1 MLSINPWDILWTI
14 VNLLVLY
21 AIFRKFLFQPVMNI
35 IHEREDMINK
45 QFEDAQ
51 KQQDDA
57 AQMKS
62 EYENQLKGAREKADQ
77 IILAA
82 RDQAKEEHENAILE
96 TQAKT
101 DRMIEKAKADIEKE
115 QKQAQQEVQG
125 EIAKLALIAARKI
138 IETGEA
144 HDAEGSK

>member
-1 MLSINPWDILWTI
+1 MLSLNPWDILWTI

-62 EYENQLKGAREKADQ
+62 EYENQLRVPEKGRSDHSRCKDAC
-77 IILAA
+77 
-82 RDQAKEEHENAILE
+82 
-96 TQAKT
+96 
-101 DRMIEKAKADIEKE
+101 
-115 QKQAQQEVQG
+115 
-125 EIAKLALIAARKI
+125 
-138 IETGEA
+138 TGRI
-144 HDAEGSK
+144 

>member
-1 MLSINPWDILWTI
+1 MLSLNPWDILWTI

-62 EYENQLKGAREKADQ
+62 EYENQLKGARERQIRSFSMRRRVHRKNITIKWKQPEPKQ
-77 IILAA
+77 IICL
-82 RDQAKEEHENAILE
+82 RKQRVIL
-96 TQAKT
+96 QMSRK
-101 DRMIEKAKADIEKE
+101 R
-115 QKQAQQEVQG
+115 QQEMLRQRSQS
-125 EIAKLALIAARKI
+125 LLCWLLRRL
-138 IETGEA
+138 
-144 HDAEGSK
+144 

>member
-1 MLSINPWDILWTI
+1 MLSLNPWDILWTI

-77 IILAA
+77 IILDAKTRA
-82 RDQAKEEHENAILE
+82 QEEYNNKMEATRVEAKSDIANEQEKATRDAQAK
-96 TQAKT
+96 
-101 DRMIEKAKADIEKE
+101 
-115 QKQAQQEVQG
+115 
-125 EIAKLALIAARKI
+125 IAELALLAAKKI
-138 IETGEA
+138 MKTGEA
-144 HDAEGSK
+144 HDAGSSK

>member
-1 MLSINPWDILWTI
+1 MLSLNPWDILWTI

-77 IILAA
+77 IILDAKTRA
-82 RDQAKEEHENAILE
+82 QEEYNNKMEATRAEAQAK
-96 TQAKT
+96 
-101 DRMIEKAKADIEKE
+101 
-115 QKQAQQEVQG
+115 
-125 EIAKLALIAARKI
+125 IAELALLAAKKI
-138 IETGEA
+138 MKTGEA
-144 HDAEGSK
+144 HDAGSSK

>member
-1 MLSINPWDILWTI
+1 MLSLNPWDILWTI

-62 EYENQLKGAREKADQ
+62 EYENQLKGAREYNNKMEATRAEADHM
-77 IILAA
+77 L
-82 RDQAKEEHENAILE
+82 
-96 TQAKT
+96 
-101 DRMIEKAKADIEKE
+101 EKAKSDIANEQEKATRDA
-115 QKQAQQEVQG
+115 QAK
-125 EIAKLALIAARKI
+125 IAELALLAAKKI
-138 IETGEA
+138 MKTGEA
-144 HDAEGSK
+144 HDAGSSK

>member
-1 MLSINPWDILWTI
+1 MLSLNPWDILWTI

>member
-1 MLSINPWDILWTI
+1 MLSLNPWDILWTI

-62 EYENQLKGAREKADQ
+62 EYENQLRVPEKRQIRSFSMRRRVHRKNITIKWKQPEPKQ
-77 IILAA
+77 IICL
-82 RDQAKEEHENAILE
+82 RKQRVIL
-96 TQAKT
+96 QMSRK
-101 DRMIEKAKADIEKE
+101 R
-115 QKQAQQEVQG
+115 QQEMLRQRSQS
-125 EIAKLALIAARKI
+125 LLCWLLRRL
-138 IETGEA
+138 
-144 HDAEGSK
+144 

>member
-1 MLSINPWDILWTI
+1 MLSLNPWDILWTI

-77 IILAA
+77 IIL
-82 RDQAKEEHENAILE
+82 D
-96 TQAKT
+96 AKT
-101 DRMIEKAKADIEKE
+101 RAPLKIPGTVI
-115 QKQAQQEVQG
+115 
-125 EIAKLALIAARKI
+125 LARKSN
-138 IETGEA
+138 
-144 HDAEGSK
+144 GSLGKCVYHKIRKKFKVQCSCRSSRSVP

>member
-1 MLSINPWDILWTI
+1 MLSLNPWDILWTI

-77 IILAA
+77 IIL
-82 RDQAKEEHENAILE
+82 D
-96 TQAKT
+96 AKT
-101 DRMIEKAKADIEKE
+101 RAQEEYNNKMEATRVEAD
-115 QKQAQQEVQG
+115 VND
-125 EIAKLALIAARKI
+125 LMFLSTVFAAFTRVSTVSSLPFI
-138 IETGEA
+138 PSSTV
-144 HDAEGSK
+144 

>member
-1 MLSINPWDILWTI
+1 MLSLNPWDILWTI

-62 EYENQLKGAREKADQ
+62 EYENLLKVPEKRQIRSFSMQRRVHRKNITIKWKQPGSKQ
-77 IILAA
+77 IICL
-82 RDQAKEEHENAILE
+82 RKQRVIL
-96 TQAKT
+96 QMSRK
-101 DRMIEKAKADIEKE
+101 R
-115 QKQAQQEVQG
+115 QQEMLRQR
-125 EIAKLALIAARKI
+125 LQSLLCWLLRRL
-138 IETGEA
+138 
-144 HDAEGSK
+144 

>member
-1 MLSINPWDILWTI
+1 MLSLNPWDILWTI

-35 IHEREDMINK
+35 IHEREDMI
-45 QFEDAQ
+45 Q

-77 IILAA
+77 IIL
-82 RDQAKEEHENAILE
+82 D
-96 TQAKT
+96 AKT
-101 DRMIEKAKADIEKE
+101 RAQEEYNNKMEATRAEADHMLEKAKSDIANEQEKATRDA
-115 QKQAQQEVQG
+115 QAK
-125 EIAKLALIAARKI
+125 IAELALLAAKKI
-138 IETGEA
+138 MKTGEA
-144 HDAEGSK
+144 HDAGSSK

>member
-1 MLSINPWDILWTI
+1 MLSLNPWDILWTI

-62 EYENQLKGAREKADQ
+62 EYENQLKGAREKRQIRSFSMRRRVHRKNITIKWKQPEPKQ
-77 IILAA
+77 IICL
-82 RDQAKEEHENAILE
+82 RKQRVIL
-96 TQAKT
+96 QMSRK
-101 DRMIEKAKADIEKE
+101 R
-115 QKQAQQEVQG
+115 QQEMLRQRSQS
-125 EIAKLALIAARKI
+125 LLCWLLRRL
-138 IETGEA
+138 
-144 HDAEGSK
+144 

>member
-1 MLSINPWDILWTI
+1 MLSLNPWDILWTI

-77 IILAA
+77 RRRVHRKNITIKWKQPGSKQIICL
-82 RDQAKEEHENAILE
+82 RKQRVIL
-96 TQAKT
+96 QMSRK
-101 DRMIEKAKADIEKE
+101 R
-115 QKQAQQEVQG
+115 QQEMLRQR
-125 EIAKLALIAARKI
+125 LQSLLCWLLRRL
-138 IETGEA
+138 
-144 HDAEGSK
+144 

>member
-1 MLSINPWDILWTI
+1 MLSLNPWDILWTI

-77 IILAA
+77 IIL
-82 RDQAKEEHENAILE
+82 D
-96 TQAKT
+96 AKT
-101 DRMIEKAKADIEKE
+101 RAQEEYNNKMEATRAEADHMLEKAKSDIANE
-115 QKQAQQEVQG
+115 Q
-125 EIAKLALIAARKI
+125 
-138 IETGEA
+138 
-144 HDAEGSK
+144 

>member
-1 MLSINPWDILWTI
+1 MLSLNPWDILWTI

-62 EYENQLKGAREKADQ
+62 EKRQIRSFSMRRRVHRKNITIKWKQPEPKQ
-77 IILAA
+77 IICL
-82 RDQAKEEHENAILE
+82 RKQRVIL
-96 TQAKT
+96 QMSRK
-101 DRMIEKAKADIEKE
+101 R
-115 QKQAQQEVQG
+115 QQEMLRQRSQS
-125 EIAKLALIAARKI
+125 LLCWLLRRL
-138 IETGEA
+138 
-144 HDAEGSK
+144 

>member
-1 MLSINPWDILWTI
+1 MLSLNPWDILWTI

-57 AQMKS
+57 ARSVMALS
-62 EYENQLKGAREKADQ
+62 PVCRE
-77 IILAA
+77 
-82 RDQAKEEHENAILE
+82 
-96 TQAKT
+96 
-101 DRMIEKAKADIEKE
+101 
-115 QKQAQQEVQG
+115 
-125 EIAKLALIAARKI
+125 
-138 IETGEA
+138 
-144 HDAEGSK
+144 HDMHRTHLF

>member
-1 MLSINPWDILWTI
+1 MLSLNPWDILWTI

-77 IILAA
+77 IIL
-82 RDQAKEEHENAILE
+82 D
-96 TQAKT
+96 AKT
-101 DRMIEKAKADIEKE
+101 RAQEEYNNKMEATRS
-115 QKQAQQEVQG
+115 KQIICLRKQRVILQMSRKRQQEMLRQR
-125 EIAKLALIAARKI
+125 LQSLLCWLLRRL
-138 IETGEA
+138 
-144 HDAEGSK
+144 

>member
-1 MLSINPWDILWTI
+1 MLSLNPWDILWTI

-77 IILAA
+77 IIL
-82 RDQAKEEHENAILE
+82 D
-96 TQAKT
+96 AKT
-101 DRMIEKAKADIEKE
+101 R
-115 QKQAQQEVQG
+115 AQE
-125 EIAKLALIAARKI
+125 EYNN
-138 IETGEA
+138 
-144 HDAEGSK
+144 GSNQSRSRSHA

>member
-1 MLSINPWDILWTI
+1 MLSLNPWDILWTI

-62 EYENQLKGAREKADQ
+62 EYENQLKGAEKRQIRSFSMRRRVHRKNITIKWKQPEPKQ
-77 IILAA
+77 IICL
-82 RDQAKEEHENAILE
+82 RKQRVIL
-96 TQAKT
+96 QMSRK
-101 DRMIEKAKADIEKE
+101 R
-115 QKQAQQEVQG
+115 QQEMLRQRSQS
-125 EIAKLALIAARKI
+125 LLCWLLRRL
-138 IETGEA
+138 
-144 HDAEGSK
+144 

>member
-1 MLSINPWDILWTI
+1 MLSLNPWDILWTI

-77 IILAA
+77 IILDAKTRA
-82 RDQAKEEHENAILE
+82 QEEYNNKMEATSTADIYILATRDAQAK
-96 TQAKT
+96 
-101 DRMIEKAKADIEKE
+101 
-115 QKQAQQEVQG
+115 
-125 EIAKLALIAARKI
+125 IAELALLAAKKI
-138 IETGEA
+138 MKTGEA
-144 HDAEGSK
+144 HDAGSSK

>member
-1 MLSINPWDILWTI
+1 MLSLNPWDILWTI

-62 EYENQLKGAREKADQ
+62 EYENQLKGARDKAED
-77 IILAA
+77 AC
-82 RDQAKEEHENAILE
+82 
-96 TQAKT
+96 
-101 DRMIEKAKADIEKE
+101 
-115 QKQAQQEVQG
+115 
-125 EIAKLALIAARKI
+125 
-138 IETGEA
+138 TGRI
-144 HDAEGSK
+144 

>member
-1 MLSINPWDILWTI
+1 MLSLNPWDILWTI

-57 AQMKS
+57 AQ
-62 EYENQLKGAREKADQ
+62 YENQLKGAREKADQ
-77 IILAA
+77 IIL
-82 RDQAKEEHENAILE
+82 D
-96 TQAKT
+96 AKT
-101 DRMIEKAKADIEKE
+101 RAQEEYNNKMEATRAEADHMLEKAKSDIANEQEKATRDA
-115 QKQAQQEVQG
+115 QAK
-125 EIAKLALIAARKI
+125 IAELALLAAKKI
-138 IETGEA
+138 MKTGEA
-144 HDAEGSK
+144 HDAGSSK